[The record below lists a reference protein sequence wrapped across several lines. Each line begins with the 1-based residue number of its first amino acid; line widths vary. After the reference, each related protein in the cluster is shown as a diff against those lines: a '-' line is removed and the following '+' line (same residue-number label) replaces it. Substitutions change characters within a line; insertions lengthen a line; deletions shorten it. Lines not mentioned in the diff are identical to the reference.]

1 MGKISD
7 YVNEKY
13 VLVSG
18 VGSGVLGAGVGVAA
32 MTAAGGVGAIGLTG
46 LAAGGVAFVLSNLF
60 RYRSQDEINEILKI
74 EPMDLKEGTNGAAQV
89 ANPRTEKAIRSHFNA
104 MVGKVLSAK
113 DALGEEIIDAVVP
126 VFENLNEIQKRWS
139 RLEGMAEVEYTVEA
153 IIYDYLPTSL
163 EAYTNV
169 SKHERATKDA
179 SLKAELIEQL
189 NILAAE
195 TKRIRDNLYDA
206 DLKPLTS
213 QTHFLKARFGSAD
226 TPQLSLP
233 GNNVSE

>member
-18 VGSGVLGAGVGVAA
+18 VGSGIIGAGAFAA
-32 MTAAGGVGAIGLTG
+32 TTATGGPLLGLTG
-46 LAAGGVAFVLSNLF
+46 LAAGGVVFVLSNLF
-60 RYRSQDEINEILKI
+60 RPRTQEEINEILKI
-74 EPMDLKEGTNGAAQV
+74 EPMDLGVGTMGATQLEK
-89 ANPRTEKAIRSHFNA
+89 PRTEQAIRAHFNSI
-104 MVGKVLSAK
+104 MGKVIAAK
-113 DALGEEIIDAVVP
+113 DSLGEDIINAVVP
-126 VFENLNEIQKRWS
+126 VFDNINEIQKRWS
-139 RLEGMAEVEYTVEA
+139 RLEGMAEVEYTVES

-169 SKHERATKDA
+169 SKHERAAKDE

-195 TKRIRDNLYDA
+195 TGRIRDNLYAEDV
-206 DLKPLTS
+206 KPLTT
-213 QTHFLKARFGSAD
+213 QTHFLKARFGSTE
-226 TPQLSLP
+226 TPQLSL
-233 GNNVSE
+233 GQNNASE

>member
-18 VGSGVLGAGVGVAA
+18 LGSGILGAGVGTAIV
-32 MTAAGGVGAIGLTG
+32 TTGGGLFGLTGIAAGGA
-46 LAAGGVAFVLSNLF
+46 AFVLANLF
-60 RYRSQDEINEILKI
+60 RYRSQDEVNEILNI
-74 EPMDLKEGTNGAAQV
+74 EPMDLKEGTNGTAQIEK
-89 ANPRTEKAIRSHFNA
+89 PRTEKEMRIHFSRI
-104 MVGKVLSAK
+104 MRKVLEAK
-113 DALGEEIIDAVVP
+113 DSLGEDIINAAVP
-126 VFENLNEIQKRWS
+126 IFENINEIQQRWD

-169 SKHERATKDA
+169 SKHERAVNDA

-206 DLKPLTS
+206 DVKPLMS
-213 QTHFLKARFGSAD
+213 QTHFLKARFGSSEL
-226 TPQLSLP
+226 PQLSLP